1 MLIYWEQSVNGVQEV
16 SFDTKEDD
24 DKCEIHKPQ
33 MKNGEDKEQI
43 KDLVVNTIFIF
54 DLQMSN
60 KVVSNNCRNARF
72 GM

>member
-1 MLIYWEQSVNGVQEV
+1 M

-54 DLQMSN
+54 DL
-60 KVVSNNCRNARF
+60 
-72 GM
+72 